1 MPALGFRADGPPGG
15 GLVEQQRQVRVLQ
28 SVPERR
34 ERHARAQ
41 RVGHAQQATGDG
53 EFVVLKAGRFV
64 KCAVTGALIPL
75 DALRYWSPDLQE
87 AYATPADALAR
98 WRELNP

>member
-1 MPALGFRADGPPGG
+1 MNAIDRKSPGTPSD
-15 GLVEQQRQVRVLQ
+15 LA
-28 SVPERR
+28 SF
-34 ERHARAQ
+34 HY
-41 RVGHAQQATGDG
+41 GDG
-53 EFVVLKAGRFV
+53 EFVVLNAGRFV
-64 KCAVTGALIPL
+64 TCAVTGTLIPL